1 MNNRENCKGLP
12 EERVADGYSRLSQ
25 ENIEMLDAE
34 GRQYSQT
41 QREGKC
47 WSSWGHGHKAEMHLI
62 DCKAVNSAAWLGQED
77 LEQVTGNKTREESES
92 QVAGGTKCRA

>member
-1 MNNRENCKGLP
+1 
-12 EERVADGYSRLSQ
+12 
-25 ENIEMLDAE
+25 MLDAE

-92 QVAGGTKCRA
+92 QVAGGTKCRAQQLYLCPLFQVPKIFRAVGSQPSRV